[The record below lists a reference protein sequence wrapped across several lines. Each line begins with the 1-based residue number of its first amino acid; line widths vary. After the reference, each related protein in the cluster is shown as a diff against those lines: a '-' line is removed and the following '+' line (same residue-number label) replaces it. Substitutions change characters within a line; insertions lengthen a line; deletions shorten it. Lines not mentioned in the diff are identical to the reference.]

1 MDCEAY
7 LLLLSGHLDRMNS
20 AEEEAALQ
28 AHLNT
33 CESCR
38 ARLEEMKRN
47 DALLSLTPEP
57 PADLT
62 QRIMA
67 QVRTSQTSSGRK
79 RRFLRWTA
87 SAGAAAA
94 VLALVFIGGKILNPG
109 TDAALFFDETVEI
122 RTSDYGHPMDEEGT
136 LYVPET
142 APVYFDETEELGGE
156 FTDSQTVDFSDGE
169 PNDNS
174 FSYRSPVQ
182 GMTFPQPFA
191 LVMDATA
198 EDLELPPE
206 LEPLDFLDPDR
217 FSEEERME
225 YTELMDALISEFPQ
239 LSPESSDAW
248 EVQVFKINYGILD
261 QLLELY
267 GDQFELIFYA
277 PPSEDSLTPCY
288 LFLVREKN
296 A

>member
-20 AEEEAALQ
+20 SEEEAALQ

-67 QVRTSQTSSGRK
+67 QVRTSQTSAGRK

-94 VLALVFIGGKILNPG
+94 VLALVFIGGRMLNPG
-109 TDAALFFDETVEI
+109 TDAAVVFDQRAEVSASAAPLSTEA
-122 RTSDYGHPMDEEGT
+122 DEAYFEE
-136 LYVPET
+136 ET
-142 APVYFDETEELGGE
+142 AWIDYALVEETHTELAASP
-156 FTDSQTVDFSDGE
+156 DVSDGE
-169 PNDNS
+169 PNDKT

-191 LVMDATA
+191 LVMEAAA

-239 LSPESSDAW
+239 LSPENSEIW
-248 EVQVFKINYGILD
+248 ETQVYKINYGIME
-261 QLLELY
+261 QLLEQY
-267 GDQFELIFYA
+267 DGQFELIFYA